1 MRSDRQRGTRKTGGR
16 RKGTP
21 NKLSGALKDMILT
34 ALDRAGG
41 VAYLVRQ
48 SEENP
53 VAFMALLGKVL
64 PQTVAA
70 SEDGAPTRWA
80 IVVPPKLPPDETLSE
95 PIVTQLG
102 GAGGGRLEGPP
113 QTGVDKWPSNQ
124 NADGRDGD
132 GFRGAQCNQ
141 STPRRLLRETY

>member
-1 MRSDRQRGTRKTGGR
+1 MRTDRQRGTRKTGGR
-16 RKGTP
+16 RKGAP

-70 SEDGAPTRWA
+70 PEDGAPTRWA
-80 IVVPPKLPPDETLSE
+80 IVVPPKLPPYETLSE

-102 GAGGGRLEGPP
+102 GAGGG
-113 QTGVDKWPSNQ
+113 S
-124 NADGRDGD
+124 
-132 GFRGAQCNQ
+132 
-141 STPRRLLRETY
+141 PRRPTANRSG